1 MPGLSQQS
9 PPHEAWQCALR
20 DIRALAGSASI
31 LQSDRPA
38 TISML
43 SDALTGV
50 GERTAA
56 LRLLCFLDTSF
67 TLALVDSLVPV
78 ALSHADTLFVRQ
90 ALGRLPFDEAARAVP
105 PAVWR
110 QLDETGDDDAYRA
123 LAELLRYLGL
133 TAALQQLCERALDSD
148 DPGVREVSEDFA
160 C

>member
-1 MPGLSQQS
+1 MTGLSQQS
-9 PPHEAWQCALR
+9 PQHEAWQRALR
-20 DIRALAGSASI
+20 DIRALAGSAGM

-38 TISML
+38 AISML
-43 SDALTGV
+43 SGALYGG

-56 LRLLCFLDTSF
+56 LRLLCFLDTDY

-78 ALSHADTLFVRQ
+78 ALCQADTLFVRQ
-90 ALGRLPFDEAARAVP
+90 ALGRLPFDEAARTVP

-110 QLDETGDDDAYRA
+110 QLDETDDDDAYRR

-148 DPGVREVSEDFA
+148 DPAVREVSENFA